1 MVMKMNKNGFISEL
15 QEKIGYSKEKC
26 IVIVNIL
33 ENHFIIGKNNK
44 KKIIN
49 DLVSNSFSEDEAEN
63 IYDISMKIIILELK
77 NKFKHPF
84 RNMH

>member
-1 MVMKMNKNGFISEL
+1 MVMKMNKNGFIKRL
-15 QEKIGYSKEKC
+15 QEELYYSEEKC

-44 KKIIN
+44 EKIIN
-49 DLVSNSFSEDEAEN
+49 DLISNSFSEGESEN
-63 IYDISMKIIILELK
+63 IYDISMKIIMLELK